1 MALVLAVL
9 AARLAYTWLAGVYTL
24 VEDEA
29 HYWEW
34 SRWLEWSYYSKGPGI
49 AWLIRLATEAMGTS
63 EAAIRTPAVV
73 ASALVAFA
81 AAGMARSI
89 YNDGRAAFVAA
100 AMVCLI
106 PIYQAIALLMTIDG
120 PYLACWAVACWSGL
134 VALRR
139 GGRVSWLV
147 LGVALAFG
155 FLFKYTIVLLVP
167 GLVLFALVHLRS
179 LVLAPGWAKWL
190 VVSCVIALLG
200 LVPVAVWNAQHDWAT
215 VRHLLGHAGLPGGDQ
230 QTAPGGRTLD
240 PMSTLEFI
248 GVQFGVVG
256 PLLVVMLAACFGRAS
271 RRSDLDTY
279 RGDRA
284 LCVWCAAPIL
294 LGYGALSLFTGVE
307 GNWPIAAYASLIP
320 LAAGQVVRAKDR
332 VRARTAEWRAMSE
345 SERPRWGIL
354 RKRPEAV
361 SQIAWDWAVGFGLV
375 AGVCMLRLDLLTKL
389 PWPGEGAA
397 FERVVAR
404 LTEADTRAAST
415 AKLMEQLRTQ
425 TGLEPFAMAQQY
437 GRSSQLAFYLPG
449 RPTAYATSSLMAG
462 RRTQYDEWPH
472 TDLRS
477 PAVNSEL
484 LGRPA
489 VMIGATAEQWLE
501 AFERVELIGP
511 LAGERKK
518 GRDAYLGYSYR
529 GFEHAIA
536 GNQARPEQQD

>member
-1 MALVLAVL
+1 MVLVLAVL
-9 AARLAYTWLAGVYTL
+9 VARLAYTWLAGVYTL

-73 ASALVAFA
+73 ASAVVALC

-89 YNDGRAAFVAA
+89 YSDGRAAFAAA

-106 PIYQAIALLMTIDG
+106 PIYQAVALLMTIDG
-120 PYLACWAVACWSGL
+120 PFLACWSVACWSGL

-139 GGRVSWLV
+139 GGRLSWLV
-147 LGVALAFG
+147 LGAALALG

-167 GLVLFALVHLRS
+167 GLVVFALVHRKT

-190 VVSCVIALLG
+190 VACGFIALLG
-200 LVPVAVWNAQHDWAT
+200 LLPVAVWNAQHDWAT

-230 QTAPGGRTLD
+230 QTAPGGRTLN

-256 PLLVVMLAACFGRAS
+256 PMLVVMLAAGLGRAS
-271 RRSDLDTY
+271 RWIDIDTW

-294 LGYGALSLFTGVE
+294 LGYGVLSLFTDIE
-307 GNWPIAAYASLIP
+307 GNWPIAAYVSLIP
-320 LAAGQVVRAKDR
+320 LAAGQVVRVKDH
-332 VRARTAEWRAMSE
+332 VRERTTEWLAMPE
-345 SERPRWGIL
+345 QERPRWGLL

-361 SQIAWDWAVGFGLV
+361 SQIAWDWAVVFGLV
-375 AGVCMLRLDLLTKL
+375 AGAGVLRLDLLTRL
-389 PWPGEGAA
+389 PWPGEGAPLD
-397 FERVVAR
+397 RVVAR

-415 AKLMEQLRTQ
+415 AELMEQLWTG
-425 TGLEPFAMAQQY
+425 TGLEPFVLAQQY

-449 RPTAYATSSLMAG
+449 RPTVYATSSLMNG
-462 RRTQYDEWPH
+462 RRTQYDEWDH
-472 TDLRS
+472 TDLRT
-477 PAVNSEL
+477 PQVNSEL
-484 LGRPA
+484 LGRPS

-501 AFERVELIGP
+501 AFERVELIGT

-518 GRDAYLGYSYR
+518 GRDAYLGYGYR
-529 GFEHAIA
+529 GFE
-536 GNQARPEQQD
+536 QARPGNQD